1 MSKTP
6 INEAILSQVL
16 HYMRNGQLRRCI
28 EMGLEPEILAQL
40 QQPSALSLL
49 LNTPVSW
56 CSVTIDG
63 DIIKKLLTG
72 AQRSD
77 EEVRMIERALRLG
90 ATTQMLQQFFG
101 LSPQDVAL
109 QRLVIGVTARRGRWR
124 EFSEEMD
131 AQLWYRWTHL
141 MKEHQVELDDSL
153 ALLDVAM
160 LVAEELNAPQG
171 ADSAEGTENLSL
183 AIIWHRVQSWIR
195 EGLYPPSHP
204 SAGFTKGLKLVSAAN
219 QQLAIPAVTLGQGDN
234 DL

>member
-1 MSKTP
+1 
-6 INEAILSQVL
+6 
-16 HYMRNGQLRRCI
+16 
-28 EMGLEPEILAQL
+28 
-40 QQPSALSLL
+40 
-49 LNTPVSW
+49 
-56 CSVTIDG
+56 
-63 DIIKKLLTG
+63 
-72 AQRSD
+72 
-77 EEVRMIERALRLG
+77 
-90 ATTQMLQQFFG
+90 FFG

-171 ADSAEGTENLSL
+171 ADSTEGTENLSL

-195 EGLYPPSHP
+195 DGLYPPSHP
-204 SAGFTKGLKLVSAAN
+204 SAGFTKGLKLVSSAN
-219 QQLAIPAVTLGQGDN
+219 HQLALPVVTLGQGDN